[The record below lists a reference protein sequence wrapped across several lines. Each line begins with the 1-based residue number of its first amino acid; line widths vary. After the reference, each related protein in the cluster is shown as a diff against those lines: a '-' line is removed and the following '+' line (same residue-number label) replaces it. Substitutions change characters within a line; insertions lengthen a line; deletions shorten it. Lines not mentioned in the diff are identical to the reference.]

1 MDSYVLDWMEKH
13 LAGCF
18 WTDLSTGL
26 TSLSVKRC
34 SCAWGRCLPFHFLFP
49 CPVCDVSWWALL
61 SLFFLF
67 LRLIRSY
74 LHCSPLFKAQRFMFL
89 VPL

>member
-1 MDSYVLDWMEKH
+1 MLDWMEKH

-18 WTDLSTGL
+18 LTDLSPDL
-26 TSLSVKRC
+26 ISLPVKCC
-34 SCAWGRCLPFHFLFP
+34 SCARGWCLSLHVLFP

-61 SLFFLF
+61 SLFSLF
-67 LRLIRSY
+67 LWLIRSY
-74 LHCSPLFKAQRFMFL
+74 LHCSPLFKAQRWMFL